1 MWEIVGVLF
10 NIAMLLGLAAVIIFI
25 CMIISIMLKAFF
37 RYSNKD
43 LEEDKKDESV

>member
-43 LEEDKKDESV
+43 LEDKKDESV

>member
-25 CMIISIMLKAFF
+25 CIIISIMLQAFH
-37 RYSNKD
+37 RYLHKYK
-43 LEEDKKDESV
+43 EDNEDESI